1 MHDSFPHS
9 VICTSHG
16 DEPSF
21 LSMEWRPDVFEVQG
35 PEESEKKSNLTSVL
49 FSVFTF
55 KCNDWLRCD
64 FSSTV
69 VGVVIIFWLS

>member
-1 MHDSFPHS
+1 M
-9 VICTSHG
+9 
-16 DEPSF
+16 
-21 LSMEWRPDVFEVQG
+21 FEVQG

-55 KCNDWLRCD
+55 TCNDWLRCD

-69 VGVVIIFWLS
+69 VGVVIIF